1 MRVILIKPSDT
12 LILPGDWTA
21 GVAPFR
27 RRRHIMATVVYL
39 VVGAFG
45 VVFLAL
51 SLVTFES
58 SDPKSNRK

>member
-1 MRVILIKPSDT
+1 
-12 LILPGDWTA
+12 
-21 GVAPFR
+21 
-27 RRRHIMATVVYL
+27 MATVVYL

-51 SLVTFES
+51 SLVIFES